1 MATCASVVNITVQL
15 HKSCDSLCS
24 CCAFMFC
31 PRIAFLW
38 MLWMHLDSCL
48 NLERFYAR
56 AWKSIH
62 THTHIHI
69 CKHTQRREIVEGT
82 HTHTNRNEPD
92 STPLLRLS
100 AVRCCRQRSGHVRA
114 LCNWRAYWWAAYG
127 AVNILICL
135 HILYVH
141 MCAGCIAE
149 RITWALDVLDGFK
162 SRATW
167 FTLLW

>member
-24 CCAFMFC
+24 CCTFMFC

-114 LCNWRAYWWAAYG
+114 FYSCATDVCIDEPLMGQWTFLYAYIYCMY
-127 AVNILICL
+127 IC
-135 HILYVH
+135 VR
-141 MCAGCIAE
+141 G
-149 RITWALDVLDGFK
+149 V
-162 SRATW
+162 
-167 FTLLW
+167 